1 MHPIRSSAK
10 TFCQDL
16 NNKGMGFGLSNLL
29 AETTN
34 AGFIFTRIV
43 YTFQL
48 KNTEMN
54 LRCLLLILCLG
65 GTHLGIAQD
74 RLSGKSFATRSEV
87 LAVHGMAATNHPLA
101 TQIAIDI
108 LKRGGNAVDAA
119 IAANAFLGFADP
131 GNNGIGG
138 DLFAIVWDA
147 KTQDLY
153 GINASGKSPASLSL
167 AEFKAE
173 IAAGNTYK
181 TGPLSVTT
189 PGAVGGWFALH
200 ERFGAMEFSDLLAP
214 TIRYAREGVPVSS
227 EVSDNFSTVNL
238 GSGNPS
244 FEATYF
250 TGEGRLPHLGELFS
264 NPDLANTL
272 EIIAKEGRDG
282 FYTGK
287 VARAIVDQVQREGGY
302 LSMDDLAN
310 NRPEWVEPVSINYR
324 GYDVWEMPPNG
335 QGMAALQMLNIL
347 KGFDLAAMGYGSAAH
362 IHTFLE
368 AKKLAYADMTTY
380 YGDPNFG
387 TIPIDGL
394 LSEDYAVERRKLIDP
409 DRAGSFTKGLTS
421 GDHTIYL
428 TVADDAGT
436 MVSLIQSN
444 SALFGSRVVPAGLG
458 FVLQNRGAGF
468 VLEEGHINQYA
479 PGKRPFHT
487 IIPAFVTKDG
497 EPFMS
502 FGLMGGDMQTQGH
515 VQIITNIID
524 FNMNLQEAGDA
535 PRIYHRDENLASGG
549 TYLESGFDYE
559 VIRSLMDKG
568 HTLRMGKGI
577 FGGYQAIMR
586 KNGVYYGASESRKDG
601 QAAGY

>member
-1 MHPIRSSAK
+1 MKALFSI
-10 TFCQDL
+10 
-16 NNKGMGFGLSNLL
+16 
-29 AETTN
+29 
-34 AGFIFTRIV
+34 
-43 YTFQL
+43 
-48 KNTEMN
+48 
-54 LRCLLLILCLG
+54 LLLL
-65 GTHLGIAQD
+65 TSVHLAQAQD

-87 LAVHGMAATNHPLA
+87 LARNGMAATNHPLA

-108 LKRGGNAVDAA
+108 LKRGGSAVDAA

-138 DLFAIVWDA
+138 DLFAIVWDE
-147 KTQDLY
+147 KTKELY
-153 GINASGKSPASLSL
+153 GLNASGKSPASLT
-167 AEFKAE
+167 AAKFKAE
-173 IAAGNTYK
+173 IEAGKNRT

-200 ERFGAMEFSDLLAP
+200 EKFGRMEFSDLLEP
-214 TIRYAREGVPVSS
+214 TINYAREGIPVSS
-227 EVSDNFSTVNL
+227 EVSDNFSTVIL
-238 GSGNPS
+238 GPGNPS
-244 FEATYF
+244 FKATYF
-250 TGEGRLPHLGELFS
+250 SSEGRLPRIGEIFK

-272 EIIAKEGRDG
+272 EIIANQGRDG
-282 FYTGK
+282 FYRGK
-287 VARAIVDQVQREGGY
+287 VAQTIADHVQAEGGY
-302 LSMDDLAN
+302 LSTADLSN
-310 NRPEWVEPVSINYR
+310 NAPEWVDPVSINYR
-324 GYDVWEMPPNG
+324 GYDIWEMPPNG

-347 KGFDLAAMGYGSAAH
+347 KGFDLASMGYGSTAH

-368 AKKLAYADMTTY
+368 AKKLAYADMSTY

-387 TIPIDGL
+387 KIPLERL
-394 LSEDYAVERRKLIDP
+394 LSEEYAAERRKLIDP
-409 DRAGSFTKGLTS
+409 ERAGAFEEGLTS

-428 TVADDAGT
+428 TVADGDGN

-468 VLEEGHINQYA
+468 ILEEGHINNYA

-487 IIPAFVTKDG
+487 IIPAFVTKNNK
-497 EPFMS
+497 PFMS

-515 VQIITNIID
+515 AQIIMNIID
-524 FNMNLQEAGDA
+524 FKMNLQEAGDA
-535 PRIYHRDENLASGG
+535 PRIYHRDENSKSGG

-559 VIRSLMDKG
+559 VIRDLMDKG

-577 FGGYQAIMR
+577 FGGYQAIML

>member
-1 MHPIRSSAK
+1 MK
-10 TFCQDL
+10 
-16 NNKGMGFGLSNLL
+16 LL
-29 AETTN
+29 
-34 AGFIFTRIV
+34 FSI
-43 YTFQL
+43 
-48 KNTEMN
+48 
-54 LRCLLLILCLG
+54 LLLLTSL
-65 GTHLGIAQD
+65 HLSQAQD

-87 LAVHGMAATNHPLA
+87 LARNGMAATNHPLA

-108 LKRGGNAVDAA
+108 LKRGGTAVDAA

-131 GNNGIGG
+131 GNNGVGG

-147 KTQDLY
+147 QTQELH
-153 GINASGKSPASLSL
+153 GLNASGKSPTNLSL
-167 AEFKAE
+167 DQFKAE
-173 IAAGNTYK
+173 VNSGKSYT

-200 ERFGAMEFSDLLAP
+200 EKFGRLEFNDLLEP
-214 TIRYAREGVPVSS
+214 TINYAREGIPVSS
-227 EVSDNFSTVNL
+227 EVSDKFPTVNL
-238 GSGNPS
+238 GPGNPS

-250 TGEGRLPHLGELFS
+250 ISEGRLPRLGELFK

-272 EIIAKEGRDG
+272 EIIANQGRDG
-282 FYTGK
+282 FYRGK
-287 VARAIVDQVQREGGY
+287 VAQTIAEHVQAEGGY
-302 LSMDDLAN
+302 LSIADLAN
-310 NRPEWVEPVSINYR
+310 NEPEWVDPVSINYR
-324 GYDVWEMPPNG
+324 GYDIWEMPPNG

-347 KGFDLAAMGYGSAAH
+347 KGFDLASMGYGSAAH

-387 TIPIDGL
+387 TIPLERL
-394 LSEDYAVERRKLIDP
+394 LSEEYAAERRKLIDP
-409 DRAGSFTKGLTS
+409 ERAGTFEEGLTS

-428 TVADDAGT
+428 TVADGEGN
-436 MVSLIQSN
+436 MISLIQSN
-444 SALFGSRVVPAGLG
+444 SALFGSRVVPPGLG

-468 VLEEGHINQYA
+468 ILEEGHINNYA

-487 IIPAFVTKDG
+487 IIPAFVTKDDK
-497 EPFMS
+497 PFMS

-515 VQIITNIID
+515 AQIIMNIID
-524 FNMNLQEAGDA
+524 FKMNLQEAGDA
-535 PRIYHRDENLASGG
+535 PRIYHRDENLKSGG

-559 VIRSLMDKG
+559 VIRDLMDKG
-568 HTLRMGKGI
+568 HTLRIGKGI

>member
-1 MHPIRSSAK
+1 MKAFFS
-10 TFCQDL
+10 
-16 NNKGMGFGLSNLL
+16 
-29 AETTN
+29 
-34 AGFIFTRIV
+34 
-43 YTFQL
+43 
-48 KNTEMN
+48 
-54 LRCLLLILCLG
+54 LLLLL
-65 GTHLGIAQD
+65 TSLHLSQAQD
-74 RLSGKSFATRSEV
+74 RLSGKAFATRSEV
-87 LAVHGMAATNHPLA
+87 LARNGMAATNHPLA

-108 LKRGGNAVDAA
+108 LKRGGTAVDAA

-153 GINASGKSPASLSL
+153 GINASGKSPASLSV
-167 AEFKAE
+167 AKFKAE
-173 IAAGNTYK
+173 IDAGNSYK
-181 TGPLSVTT
+181 TGALSVTT

-200 ERFGAMEFSDLLAP
+200 EKFGQLEFADLLEP
-214 TIRYAREGVPVSS
+214 TIRYAREGIPFSS

-238 GSGNPS
+238 GPGNPS
-244 FEATYF
+244 FRETYY
-250 TGEGRLPHLGELFS
+250 TSEGRLPRLGEVFS

-272 EIIAKEGRDG
+272 EIIAKQGRDG
-282 FYTGK
+282 FYRGK
-287 VARAIVDQVQREGGY
+287 VAQTIADQVQAEGGY
-302 LSMDDLAN
+302 LSTEDLAN
-310 NRPEWVEPVSINYR
+310 NAPEWVDPVSINYR
-324 GYDVWEMPPNG
+324 GYAIWEMPPNG

-347 KGFDLAAMGYGSAAH
+347 EGFDLASMGYGSAAH

-387 TIPIDGL
+387 SIPIDRL
-394 LSEDYAVERRKLIDP
+394 LSEDYAVERRQLIDP
-409 DRAGSFTKGLTS
+409 DRAGSFTEGLTS

-428 TVADDAGT
+428 TVADGEGT

-444 SALFGSRVVPAGLG
+444 SALFGSRVVPPGLG

-468 VLEEGHINQYA
+468 ILEEGHINTYA

-487 IIPAFVTKDG
+487 IIPAFVTKDNQ
-497 EPFMS
+497 PFMS

-524 FNMNLQEAGDA
+524 FKMNLQEAGDA

>member
-1 MHPIRSSAK
+1 MKAIFSLFLLLVS
-10 TFCQDL
+10 F
-16 NNKGMGFGLSNLL
+16 NLL
-29 AETTN
+29 
-34 AGFIFTRIV
+34 
-43 YTFQL
+43 Q
-48 KNTEMN
+48 
-54 LRCLLLILCLG
+54 
-65 GTHLGIAQD
+65 AQD

-87 LAVHGMAATNHPLA
+87 LARNGMAATNHPLA
-101 TQIAIDI
+101 TQIAIGM
-108 LKRGGNAVDAA
+108 LRNGGSAVDAA

-138 DLFAIVWDA
+138 DLFAIVWDE
-147 KTQDLY
+147 KTQQLY
-153 GINASGKSPASLSL
+153 GLNASGKSPANLSYDQ
-167 AEFKAE
+167 FKAE
-173 IAAGNTYK
+173 VDAGKSYK

-189 PGAVGGWFALH
+189 PGAVGGWSALH
-200 ERFGAMEFSDLLAP
+200 KKFGKLEFKDLLQPA
-214 TIRYAREGVPVSS
+214 INYAREGIPVSS

-238 GSGNPS
+238 GPGNPS

-250 TGEGRLPHLGELFS
+250 TSEGRLPRIGEIFK

-272 EIIAKEGRDG
+272 EIIANQGRSG

-287 VARAIVDQVQREGGY
+287 VAQTIANQMKAEGGY
-302 LSMDDLAN
+302 LTMEDLAN
-310 NRPEWVEPVSINYR
+310 NQPEWVDPVSINYR

-347 KGFDLAAMGYGSAAH
+347 KGFDIASMGYGSTAH
-362 IHTFLE
+362 VHTFLE
-368 AKKLAYADMTTY
+368 AKKLAYADMKKY

-387 TIPIDGL
+387 NIPLSSL
-394 LSEDYAVERRKLIDP
+394 LSEDYAAERRKLIDP
-409 DRAGSFTKGLTS
+409 DKAGAFEEGLTS

-428 TVADDAGT
+428 TVADGEGN

-444 SALFGSRVVPAGLG
+444 SALFGSRVVPEGLG

-468 VLEEGHINQYA
+468 ILEEGHINNYA

-487 IIPAFVTKDG
+487 IIPAFVTKDNK
-497 EPFMS
+497 PFMS

-515 VQIITNIID
+515 TQIIMNIID

-535 PRIYHRDENLASGG
+535 PRIYHRDENLKSGG
-549 TYLESGFDYE
+549 TYLESGYDYE
-559 VIRSLMDKG
+559 TIRDLMVKG
-568 HTLRMGKGI
+568 HTIRWGKGI
-577 FGGYQAIMR
+577 FGGYQAIML

>member
-1 MHPIRSSAK
+1 M
-10 TFCQDL
+10 
-16 NNKGMGFGLSNLL
+16 
-29 AETTN
+29 
-34 AGFIFTRIV
+34 
-43 YTFQL
+43 
-48 KNTEMN
+48 
-54 LRCLLLILCLG
+54 
-65 GTHLGIAQD
+65 
-74 RLSGKSFATRSEV
+74 
-87 LAVHGMAATNHPLA
+87 
-101 TQIAIDI
+101 
-108 LKRGGNAVDAA
+108 LKRGGSAVDAA

-138 DLFAIVWDA
+138 DLFAIVWDE
-147 KTQDLY
+147 KTEELY
-153 GINASGKSPASLSL
+153 GLNASGKSPASLTL
-167 AEFKAE
+167 DKFKAV
-173 IAAGNTYK
+173 IDAGNTYK

-200 ERFGAMEFSDLLAP
+200 DKFGRLEFSYLLEP
-214 TIRYAREGVPVSS
+214 TINYAREGIPVSS

-238 GSGNPS
+238 GQGNPS

-250 TGEGRLPHLGELFS
+250 TDKGRLPQLGELFT

-272 EIIAKEGRDG
+272 EIIANQGRDG
-282 FYTGK
+282 FYRGK
-287 VARAIVDQVQREGGY
+287 VAQRIAEHVQAEGGY
-302 LSMDDLAN
+302 LSTEDLAN
-310 NRPEWVEPVSINYR
+310 NEPEWVDPVSINYR
-324 GYDVWEMPPNG
+324 GYDIWEMPPNG

-347 KGFDLAAMGYGSAAH
+347 KGFDLASMGYGSATH

-387 TIPIDGL
+387 TIPLERL
-394 LSEDYAVERRKLIDP
+394 LSEEYAAERRKLIDP
-409 DRAGSFTKGLTS
+409 EKAGTFEKGLTS

-428 TVADDAGT
+428 TVADDEGN
-436 MVSLIQSN
+436 MISLIQSN
-444 SALFGSRVVPAGLG
+444 SALFGSRVVPPGLG

-468 VLEEGHINQYA
+468 ILEEGHINNYA

-487 IIPAFVTKDG
+487 IIPAFVTKDNK
-497 EPFMS
+497 PFMS

-515 VQIITNIID
+515 AQIIMNIID

-535 PRIYHRDENLASGG
+535 PRIYHRDENLKSGG

-559 VIRSLMDKG
+559 VIRDLMNKG

-577 FGGYQAIMR
+577 FGGYQAIML

>member
-1 MHPIRSSAK
+1 MKA
-10 TFCQDL
+10 
-16 NNKGMGFGLSNLL
+16 
-29 AETTN
+29 
-34 AGFIFTRIV
+34 IFSI
-43 YTFQL
+43 
-48 KNTEMN
+48 
-54 LRCLLLILCLG
+54 LLLLTSVPLSQ
-65 GTHLGIAQD
+65 AQD

-87 LAVHGMAATNHPLA
+87 LATNGMAATNHPLA

-108 LKRGGNAVDAA
+108 LKRGGTAVDAA

-138 DLFAIVWDA
+138 DLFAIVWDEE
-147 KTQDLY
+147 TQELY
-153 GINASGKSPASLSL
+153 GLNASGKSPANLSVDQ
-167 AEFKAE
+167 FKAE
-173 IAAGNTYK
+173 IEAGKSRTK
-181 TGPLSVTT
+181 GPLSVTT
-189 PGAVGGWFALH
+189 PGTVGGWFALH
-200 ERFGAMEFSDLLAP
+200 EKFGALEFSDLLQPA
-214 TIRYAREGVPVSS
+214 INYAREGIPVSS

-238 GSGNPS
+238 GPGNPS

-250 TGEGRLPHLGELFS
+250 TSEGRLPHLGELFS

-272 EIIAKEGRDG
+272 EIIAEQGRDG
-282 FYTGK
+282 FYAGE
-287 VARAIVDQVQREGGY
+287 VAQTIADQVQMEGGY
-302 LSMDDLAN
+302 LSAEDLAN
-310 NRPEWVEPVSINYR
+310 NAPEWVDPVSINYR
-324 GYDVWEMPPNG
+324 GYDIWEMPPNG

-347 KGFDLAAMGYGSAAH
+347 KGFDLASMGYGSAAH

-368 AKKLAYADMTTY
+368 AKKLAYADMSTY

-387 TIPIDGL
+387 TIPLEQL
-394 LSEDYAVERRKLIDP
+394 LSEEYAAERRKLIDP
-409 DRAGSFTKGLTS
+409 ERAGAFEEGLTS

-428 TVADDAGT
+428 TVADGDGN

-468 VLEEGHINQYA
+468 ILEEGHINVYA

-497 EPFMS
+497 KPFMS

-515 VQIITNIID
+515 AQIIMNIID
-524 FNMNLQEAGDA
+524 FKMNLQEAGDA
-535 PRIYHRDENLASGG
+535 PRIYHRDENLKSGG

-559 VIRSLMDKG
+559 VIRDLMDKG

-577 FGGYQAIMR
+577 FGGYQAIML
-586 KNGVYYGASESRKDG
+586 KDGVYYGASESRKDG

>member
-1 MHPIRSSAK
+1 MKALFSI
-10 TFCQDL
+10 
-16 NNKGMGFGLSNLL
+16 
-29 AETTN
+29 
-34 AGFIFTRIV
+34 
-43 YTFQL
+43 
-48 KNTEMN
+48 
-54 LRCLLLILCLG
+54 LLLL
-65 GTHLGIAQD
+65 TSVHLAQAQD

-87 LAVHGMAATNHPLA
+87 LARNGMAATNHPLA

-108 LKRGGNAVDAA
+108 LKRGGTAVDAA

-138 DLFAIVWDA
+138 DLFAIVWDE
-147 KTQDLY
+147 KTQELY
-153 GINASGKSPASLSL
+153 GLNASGKSPASLT
-167 AEFKAE
+167 AAKFKAE
-173 IAAGNTYK
+173 IEAGKSRT

-200 ERFGAMEFSDLLAP
+200 EKFGILEFNDLLEP
-214 TIRYAREGVPVSS
+214 TINYAREGIPVSS

-238 GSGNPS
+238 GPGNPS
-244 FEATYF
+244 FKATYF
-250 TGEGRLPHLGELFS
+250 TSEGRLPRIGEIFK

-272 EIIAKEGRDG
+272 EIIANQGRDG
-282 FYTGK
+282 FYRGK
-287 VARAIVDQVQREGGY
+287 VAQTIADHVQAEGGY
-302 LSMDDLAN
+302 LSTADLSN
-310 NRPEWVEPVSINYR
+310 NAPEWVDPVSINYR
-324 GYDVWEMPPNG
+324 GYDIWEMPPNG

-347 KGFDLAAMGYGSAAH
+347 KGFDLASMGYGSTAH

-368 AKKLAYADMTTY
+368 AKKLAYADMSTY

-387 TIPIDGL
+387 KIPLERL
-394 LSEDYAVERRKLIDP
+394 LSEEYAAERRKLIDP
-409 DRAGSFTKGLTS
+409 ERAGAFEEGLTS

-428 TVADDAGT
+428 TVADGDGN

-444 SALFGSRVVPAGLG
+444 SALFGSRVVPPGLG

-468 VLEEGHINQYA
+468 ILEEGHINNYA

-487 IIPAFVTKDG
+487 IIPAFVTKDNK
-497 EPFMS
+497 PFMS

-515 VQIITNIID
+515 AQIIMNIID
-524 FNMNLQEAGDA
+524 FKMNLQEAGDA
-535 PRIYHRDENLASGG
+535 PRIYHRDENLSSGG

-559 VIRSLMDKG
+559 VIRDLMDKG

-577 FGGYQAIMR
+577 FGGYQAIML